1 MAMEQVLYFVS
12 ADNIWTNFWT
22 AMGAFGTIFAA
33 CVSLY
38 LACRRPKERVSGEWH
53 TLPIG
58 TDLPKA
64 IKICLKNNG
73 RRNVELPDVLRI
85 DLYLEDAHWGTLETS
100 PQQNNFIPAKF
111 SKYETSVQ
119 LPNDALQHI
128 IQDQGVKIFTWT
140 KAGTRIEL
148 KHAIIFTGTP
158 MPIQPTNQR
167 NTQ

>member
-12 ADNIWTNFWT
+12 TDNIWTNFWA
-22 AMGAFGTIFAA
+22 AMETLGTIFAA

-38 LACRRPKERVSGEWH
+38 LARCRPKERVSGEWY

-58 TDLPKA
+58 AGLPEA

-85 DLYLEDAHWGTLETS
+85 DLYLEDTHWGTLETP

-119 LPNDALQHI
+119 LPNGALQHI
-128 IQDQGVKIFTWT
+128 IQDQDVKIFTWT
-140 KAGTRIEL
+140 KAGARIEL
-148 KHAIIFTGTP
+148 KHATILTGTA
-158 MPIQPTNQR
+158 MPIQQNQR